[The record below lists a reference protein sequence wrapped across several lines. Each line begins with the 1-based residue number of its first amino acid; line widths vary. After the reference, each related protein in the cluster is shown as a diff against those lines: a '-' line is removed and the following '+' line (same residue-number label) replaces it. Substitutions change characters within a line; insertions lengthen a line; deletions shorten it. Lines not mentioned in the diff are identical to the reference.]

1 MANGTMQLPGMTI
14 NAAQMRNDPM
24 AQMLEAEYQAGL
36 AAAQQ
41 QGNPQARAQGLLSAQ
56 AFPGEQ
62 PQMSGFG
69 APGGE
74 DQIRQ
79 IYGLLAQ
86 YGDDPSQAGQG
97 FVSALQRQQQLNRQN
112 QPIEQF
118 LRLYGNVNPY
128 DFETDSLQSFHNNFV
143 KTGQLDFGM
152 LKRREGLSTKE
163 QGFLNDAIT
172 TAQKAEAD
180 IGRMSDLSNRFD
192 EMARQGIAQGRLAG
206 GFNEWAKGMLGG
218 EDQVSQLRTE
228 YEQLRISSVVQNLP
242 PGVASDKDVE
252 LVLRGW
258 PSGVADPAYIASFLR
273 GMQKLR
279 AIDHAAATHSASY
292 LSRNRTQ
299 QGQLED
305 WNKNAEWL
313 AMDALRRHGGY
324 YNPGDDISAEDA
336 ARMRYNQMYG
346 GGAPQPGP
354 GSAMDGANQMRRPPP
369 PAGSDVNQVIDYYLN
384 N

>member
-1 MANGTMQLPGMTI
+1 MADLQLPGTTI
-14 NAAQMRNDPM
+14 NAAQMANDPM
-24 AQMLEAEYQAGL
+24 ARMLEQEYQLGLLAGQGQGGPNP
-36 AAAQQ
+36 AARQ
-41 QGNPQARAQGLLSAQ
+41 QGLLSAP
-56 AFPGEQ
+56 AHPGQQ
-62 PQMSGFG
+62 PMSGFG
-69 APGGE
+69 APGG
-74 DQIRQ
+74 QQQLQQ

-86 YGDDPSQAGQG
+86 YGDDPSQVGQG
-97 FVSALQRQQQLNRQN
+97 YVSALQRQQQLNRQN

-128 DFETDSLQSFHNNFV
+128 DFETDSLQKFHSNFV
-143 KTGQLDFGM
+143 QTGQLDFG
-152 LKRREGLSTKE
+152 LLQRREDLSTKE

-172 TAQKAEAD
+172 NAQKAEAD

-192 EMARQGIAQGRLAG
+192 ELARQGVAQGRLAG

-242 PGVASDKDVE
+242 PGVASDKDVD
-252 LVLRGW
+252 LVLKGW
-258 PSGVADPAYIASFLR
+258 PSGVSDPAYIASFLR

-324 YNPGDDISAEDA
+324 WNPGDDISAEDA
-336 ARMRYNQMYG
+336 ARMRYDQQYG
-346 GGAPQPGP
+346 SVGQAAPGTAQSGV
-354 GSAMDGANQMRRPPP
+354 DQMRRPPP
-369 PAGSDVNQVIDYYLN
+369 PPGSDINDIIDYYGN
-384 N
+384 D

>member
-1 MANGTMQLPGMTI
+1 MAELNLPGLTI
-14 NAAQMRNDPM
+14 NAQQMQNDPM
-24 AQMLEAEYQAGL
+24 AKLLEEEYQLGLLAG
-36 AAAQQ
+36 Q
-41 QGNPQARAQGLLSAQ
+41 QGNPQAARQQGLLSAPVH
-56 AFPGEQ
+56 PGQQ
-62 PQMSGFG
+62 PMSGFG

-74 DQIRQ
+74 QNLQQ

-86 YGDDPSQAGQG
+86 LGDDPMAAGQG
-97 FVSALQRQQQLNRQN
+97 YVSAMQRQQQLNRQN

-128 DFETDSLQSFHNNFV
+128 DFETDSLQKFHNNFV
-143 KTGQLDFGM
+143 QTGQLDFGM
-152 LKRREGLSTKE
+152 LQRREDLSTKE

-172 TAQKAEAD
+172 NAQKAEAD
-180 IGRMSDLSNRFD
+180 IGRMSDLANRFD
-192 EMARQGIAQGRLAG
+192 EAARQGIAQGRLAG

-252 LVLRGW
+252 LVLKGW
-258 PSGVADPAYIASFLR
+258 PSGVADPAYISSFLR

-324 YNPGDDISAEDA
+324 YNPGADISAEEA
-336 ARMRYNQMYG
+336 ATMRYNAQYGAGQPAPGTASSGVQQMVPEIQQREDEDRGQYLRRKYG
-346 GGAPQPGP
+346 L
-354 GSAMDGANQMRRPPP
+354 D
-369 PAGSDVNQVIDYYLN
+369 
-384 N
+384 